1 MFEAASS
8 SCCSFFH
15 PGVFAVNVGLA
26 SLDAILAFL
35 AFYQVFHVL
44 IGSSNIGYF
53 LYFAASPIAYH
64 YGWLSWSYSCGF
76 ILMTFSKI
84 LFLSAFLLLLS
95 FWVDLCHQADD
106 DDYEEEDFSFH
117 EPLLEVPPQG
127 SHRVCFPFR
136 LIHVGSRQRVV
147 IQAIA
152 IVFVLTMTC
161 AVLFWIDMS
170 NGFTHSS
177 LLAAVYEDIVDVA
190 MLLLGGA
197 LACYGLVLCLK
208 MRRVTSERAISDIW
222 KVAGLAVVAVICF
235 TSSALV
241 AFLFNIPVRYNW
253 QQLDGNGLLTSLLL
267 SIYYFIGS
275 CVPSAFLLWIMREL
289 PHPLASNVREE
300 SSTITFIRDSEGRG
314 VVQSPQRW
322 TTSAS
327 LQNQVPIHTYTPMN
341 DDRTINGIHVN
352 HTNMV

>member
-1 MFEAASS
+1 
-8 SCCSFFH
+8 
-15 PGVFAVNVGLA
+15 
-26 SLDAILAFL
+26 
-35 AFYQVFHVL
+35 
-44 IGSSNIGYF
+44 
-53 LYFAASPIAYH
+53 
-64 YGWLSWSYSCGF
+64 
-76 ILMTFSKI
+76 MTFSKI

-327 LQNQVPIHTYTPMN
+327 LQNQVSRASPI
-341 DDRTINGIHVN
+341 
-352 HTNMV
+352 

>member
-8 SCCSFFH
+8 SYCSFFH

-26 SLDAILAFL
+26 SIDAILAFL
-35 AFYQVFHVL
+35 AFYQLIRIHSRNSRLGWTRQKVFHVL

-53 LYFAASPIAYH
+53 VYFAASPIAYH

-84 LFLSAFLLLLS
+84 LFLSTFLLLLS

-117 EPLLEVPPQG
+117 EPFLEVPPQG

-136 LIHVGSRQRVV
+136 SIHVGSRQRVV
-147 IQAIA
+147 IQATAIA
-152 IVFVLTMTC
+152 FVLTMTC

-197 LACYGLVLCLK
+197 LACYGKMLLSPFCTIFQYDFSSYPFKILRVL
-208 MRRVTSERAISDIW
+208 RYRFPRDRDYISLTIM
-222 KVAGLAVVAVICF
+222 VSF
-235 TSSALV
+235 Q
-241 AFLFNIPVRYNW
+241 VRYNW

-267 SIYYFIGS
+267 TIYYFIGS
-275 CVPSAFLLWIMREL
+275 CVPSAFLLWIMIEL

-327 LQNQVPIHTYTPMN
+327 LQNQVSRASPI
-341 DDRTINGIHVN
+341 
-352 HTNMV
+352 